1 MFSQDRIQI
10 SWWRFGELLLFL
22 PGVFCGLLGY
32 CEFTG
37 VPWKVS
43 LWRWR
48 NLVESIEDSFAE
60 DVVAVFERLAFLGS
74 QMVVCQLESV
84 SPATLRCQYWICM

>member
-60 DVVAVFERLAFLGS
+60 DVVALLERFAFGGREMFVCEFEA
-74 QMVVCQLESV
+74 VAPASV
-84 SPATLRCQYWICM
+84 GLVLILR